1 VIVAVRHAQVQNVDG
16 VVYARLPGFHLS
28 ENGRSDAKALADA
41 LASSPLGAVYASPL
55 ERAMETADLLGAPHG
70 LQVRP
75 DERLLEW
82 SFWVRWQGLPWNRI
96 RERDPELLRAFAE
109 DPAGASPDDTLEDA
123 GKRVLAWAE
132 DAERTNPDGLV
143 VGVTHEAPLIAVMI
157 LGGGGAMSGYHSV
170 SLPHLAAVRLVP
182 GPPEL
187 VDLVQWARSC

>member
-1 VIVAVRHAQVQNVDG
+1 VIVGVRHAQVQNPDG

-28 ENGRSDAKALADA
+28 ESGRADAKALADA
-41 LASSPLGAVYASPL
+41 LASAPLRAVYASPL
-55 ERAMETADLLGAPHG
+55 DRAMETAELLAAPHG
-70 LQVRP
+70 LQVEP

-96 RERDPELLRAFAE
+96 RQRDPELLREYAE
-109 DPAGASPDDTLEDA
+109 DPAAASPDDSLADT

-132 DAERTNPDGLV
+132 DADRTNPEGLA
-143 VGVTHEAPLIAVMI
+143 VGVTHEAPLVAAMI

-170 SLPHLAAVRLVP
+170 SLPHLAAVRLLP